1 MDMEEEQI
9 KKTMP
14 PYLKNVLIS
23 LALILA
29 LALST
34 LSPAFCDWYTDHIY
48 PILCDVI
55 SHITGLFP
63 FAVGEILM
71 YLGILMVIAAILLLP
86 FLIIFRKKARFRR
99 FCIGYYK
106 KLGDAVLGILLTY
119 MITWFVPFN
128 GTVLGQGDP
137 ALRTQFTFEEVEAV
151 LLDIIEKGNSAAEE
165 IAIAEDGTVEFYSPE
180 KNMEL
185 AAKELE
191 ALSGEYGR
199 LSGYYPP
206 VKAAICSDILERM
219 NIGGYNYPYTME
231 PTNNRYLSPL
241 YEPVLF
247 AHEYSHHKGYYK
259 ENEANFLSQLALSR
273 SKDPYL
279 RLSACIDMYYYMFDA
294 YIEARDGELDK
305 LIASGEVVWPEMKT
319 KEDMKRAKEIVKQ
332 YFGEDPDLSERAWY
346 INDAGND
353 VEEERYDEDSHL
365 IDELPS
371 VNKIIEDTATQGWRI
386 QGEILQ
392 EYSYDGVVLL
402 LLQYYYK
409 D

>member
-9 KKTMP
+9 KKTIP

-71 YLGILMVIAAILLLP
+71 YLGILMLIVAVLLLP
-86 FLIIFRKKARFRR
+86 FLIIFRKKTRFRR
-99 FCIGYYK
+99 FCVEYYK

-191 ALSGEYGR
+191 AL
-199 LSGYYPP
+199 
-206 VKAAICSDILERM
+206 
-219 NIGGYNYPYTME
+219 
-231 PTNNRYLSPL
+231 
-241 YEPVLF
+241 
-247 AHEYSHHKGYYK
+247 
-259 ENEANFLSQLALSR
+259 
-273 SKDPYL
+273 
-279 RLSACIDMYYYMFDA
+279 
-294 YIEARDGELDK
+294 
-305 LIASGEVVWPEMKT
+305 
-319 KEDMKRAKEIVKQ
+319 
-332 YFGEDPDLSERAWY
+332 
-346 INDAGND
+346 
-353 VEEERYDEDSHL
+353 
-365 IDELPS
+365 
-371 VNKIIEDTATQGWRI
+371 
-386 QGEILQ
+386 
-392 EYSYDGVVLL
+392 
-402 LLQYYYK
+402 
-409 D
+409 